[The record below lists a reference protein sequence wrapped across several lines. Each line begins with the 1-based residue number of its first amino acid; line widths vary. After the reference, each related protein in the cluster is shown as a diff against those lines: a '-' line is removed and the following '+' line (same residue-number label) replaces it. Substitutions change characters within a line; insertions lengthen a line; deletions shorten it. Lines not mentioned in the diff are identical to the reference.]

1 MIKEKELTT
10 DDLEEALKI
19 LENPIMVNS
28 VTYKYFTQ
36 EQYDKLEEVFEKCKL
51 LFPKFDTMLEI
62 VKEHKILKQF
72 IIDNDMYEKLLNS
85 DKFIEWM
92 NEDYEIKEN
101 DNTIGNKYESWPDDP
116 KPIEK
121 NINFS

>member
-1 MIKEKELTT
+1 M
-10 DDLEEALKI
+10 DDLKEVLKI
-19 LENPIMVNS
+19 LKEPVEVNS
-28 VTYKYFTQ
+28 VNLKYFTE
-36 EQYDKLEEVFEKCKL
+36 EQYCVLVDIFEKCQL
-51 LFPKFDTMLEI
+51 LFPRYDVLSEI
-62 VKEHKILKQF
+62 AKEHKILKQF
-72 IIDNDMYEKLLNS
+72 IIDEGLYEKLINS

-101 DNTIGNKYESWPDDP
+101 DNTIGNKYESWPDDK